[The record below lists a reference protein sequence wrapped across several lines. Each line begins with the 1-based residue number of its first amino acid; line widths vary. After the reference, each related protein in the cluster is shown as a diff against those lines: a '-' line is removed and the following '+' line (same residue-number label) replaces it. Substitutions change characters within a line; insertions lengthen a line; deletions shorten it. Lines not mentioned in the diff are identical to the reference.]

1 MTQFIA
7 EHPYIFAILCLFAII
22 AVSNV
27 GCAWA
32 NAWAMRKYYE
42 TQRKEDAK

>member
-7 EHPYIFAILCLFAII
+7 EHPYIFAILCVFAII

-27 GCAWA
+27 GVAWA
-32 NAWAMRKYYE
+32 QAWVARKIIE
-42 TQRKEDAK
+42 KEGVK